1 MGNIKKTTEITL
13 PLHLGGGKVA
23 VPEQGLADAM
33 EAHLLYYFAVFGES
47 LPPDGLWEHILGEVE
62 KPLLK
67 VALQAVGGN
76 RIKAAKLLGINR
88 NTLRQ
93 KCLNR
98 HVDPDNL

>member
-1 MGNIKKTTEITL
+1 MDNARKTPEITL

-47 LPPDGLWEHILGEVE
+47 LPPDGLWEQILSEVE

-67 VALQAVGGN
+67 VALRAVGGN

-98 HVDPDNL
+98 QIDPNNF